1 MLHRLR
7 KTAGFRT
14 CQPVLLQ
21 QCSLQ
26 HNVLHKLRFCQP
38 WCSPCRKKRRRRDVP
53 LGTEAWADYRR
64 TGYPRL
70 FPVVVNNNPDITNLQ
85 LGARRMTYP
94 LEEYEANGETIR
106 AAVDQWLGLFTVA
119 LPPYAQSI
127 SRWGRTVTSMISFA
141 S

>member
-1 MLHRLR
+1 MY
-7 KTAGFRT
+7 
-14 CQPVLLQ
+14 
-21 QCSLQ
+21 
-26 HNVLHKLRFCQP
+26 
-38 WCSPCRKKRRRRDVP
+38 KRQ

-106 AAVDQWLGLFTVA
+106 PPWISGWAVRTKC
-119 LPPYAQSI
+119 PPVCGGIAI
-127 SRWGRTVTSMISFA
+127 PGFA
-141 S
+141 NL